1 MSTSDTELTQ
11 DDVFEILSSPRRR
24 YLLYYLRQRQEP
36 VELTALAEHVAAWE
50 NGVDTDDL
58 TTQERK
64 RVYVS
69 LYQTHVPKLDEAG
82 IVEYDPESGMV
93 VLTQRAQRIDSYLGE
108 DDQMRWQLFYVALA
122 AAGSVLLLV
131 TLADVW
137 VFEALTEAVVAT
149 VVVGLFGLLAV
160 SHVVYQR
167 RSRQSIPPELSEGGS
182 ERE

>member
-50 NGVDTDDL
+50 NGVETDEL

-69 LYQTHVPKLDEAG
+69 LYQTHVPKLDDAG
-82 IVEYDPESGMV
+82 IVEYDAESGMV
-93 VLTQRAQRIDSYLGE
+93 ALTHRAQRIDSYLGDE
-108 DDQMRWQLFYVALA
+108 EPVQWHLLYVGLA
-122 AAGSVLLLV
+122 VAGSAVLFLA
-131 TLADVW
+131 LADVW
-137 VFEALTEAVVAT
+137 VFGALAEAAVAT
-149 VVVGLFGLLAV
+149 VVVGLFGLLAL

-167 RSRQSIPPELSEGGS
+167 RARQSIPPELNEGGS
-182 ERE
+182 DGE